1 VRIHNATDLG
11 NVVRERRGEL
21 GWTQARLATEVG
33 VSRRWLSDL
42 EAGKSTAAFSLILRT
57 LGTLGL
63 IVDLQPEKKPGG
75 LDLDRYLARFGADL

>member
-1 VRIHNATDLG
+1 MRVHNANDLG
-11 NVVRERRGEL
+11 NVIRERRGEL
-21 GWTQARLATEVG
+21 GWTQARLAAEVG

-63 IVDLQPEKKPGG
+63 IVDLQPEKEPGQ
-75 LDLDRYLARFGADL
+75 LDLDRYLSGFGTGL